1 MFRLLRRF
9 ASRPAKTPL
18 EAALRSL
25 ERRRFDRSERQ
36 LNALLR
42 EAVEPLERAFLLNKR
57 GVARLGM
64 GRRPDARADWE
75 SATMAV
81 AEYAPAL
88 TNLGNA
94 LLEEG
99 RVDDAIRHYE
109 RAISSDPDYA
119 LAHVNLGTAYKR
131 AGRLADAVRERR
143 RGRELEVAAQ
153 ARKTKRR

>member
-9 ASRPAKTPL
+9 ASHPAKTPL

-25 ERRRFDRSERQ
+25 GRRQFIRSERQ
-36 LNALLR
+36 LDALLR
-42 EAVEPLERAFLLNKR
+42 EAVEPRERAFLLNKR
-57 GVARLGM
+57 GVARIGM
-64 GRRPDARADWE
+64 GRRDDARADWE
-75 SATMAV
+75 SAVLAA

-88 TNLGNA
+88 TNLGNL

-99 RVDDAIRHYE
+99 KVDEAIRHYE
-109 RAISSDPDYA
+109 RAISSDPSYA
-119 LAHVNLGTAYKR
+119 LAHMHLGTAYKR
-131 AGRLADAVRERR
+131 TGRLADAVRERR